1 MPSSNDMVM
10 KQNFDNIVS
19 VEREDMHAGAY
30 CVPILSQDVDE
41 QANPSVVVKKKK
53 ANESYNMRHRCEQ

>member
-1 MPSSNDMVM
+1 MPSLNDTAM
-10 KQNFDNIVS
+10 KQNCDNIVS

-41 QANPSVVVKKKK
+41 QANPLVVVKKMK
-53 ANESYNMRHRCEQ
+53 ANESYNMRRCCEQ